1 MLSFEKLSYRSC
13 RSCGLAGLAGLFL
26 SIDMHDL
33 HDLQDLHDFLSAMQE
48 LEFFH
53 QSVIDQLVV
62 LPRRI

>member
-13 RSCGLAGLAGLFL
+13 RSCGLAGLFL

-33 HDLQDLHDFLSAMQE
+33 HDLHDFLSAMQE